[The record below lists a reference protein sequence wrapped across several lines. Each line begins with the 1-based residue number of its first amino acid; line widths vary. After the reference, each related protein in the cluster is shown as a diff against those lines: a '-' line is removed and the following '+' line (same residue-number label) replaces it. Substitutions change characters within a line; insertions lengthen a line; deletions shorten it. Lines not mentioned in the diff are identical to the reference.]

1 MYLADYHTHSTCSG
15 DGKNT
20 MTEMATA
27 GIAAGLD
34 EICFTDHLDI
44 VNWQAQ
50 QVTEHSWQPAA
61 KQYAQARERLGGRIK
76 IQLGVELG
84 QATEDFARADR
95 FLDDAPPLD
104 FIIGSLHNLS
114 WMRGRKDFCTVKEIE
129 NSAAHE
135 AIEEYLDE
143 MMKLVQ
149 WGRFSVIGHLT
160 LPLRYWQEQL
170 GMDLSFA
177 PFQEQVAE
185 LFRAIIPKGI
195 GIELNTN
202 RGHLPLPDR
211 DILRL
216 YRDLGGELITLGSDA
231 HTPEY
236 VGCAIAERQKL
247 LRDCGFTYFVTYER
261 LKPVYHRL

>member
-20 MTEMATA
+20 MTEMAQA

-34 EICFTDHLDI
+34 EICLTDHVDI

-50 QVTEHSWQPAA
+50 QVLEHSWQAA
-61 KQYAQARERLGGRIK
+61 AAQYAQACEQLGGRIK
-76 IQLGVELG
+76 IRLGVELG

-95 FLDDAPPLD
+95 FLDAAPPLD

-114 WMRGRKDFCTVKEIE
+114 WLRGRKDFCTVKEIE
-129 NSAAHE
+129 ESAAQE

-143 MMKLVQ
+143 MMELAK

-160 LPLRYWQEQL
+160 LPLRYFNEHL
-170 GMDLSFA
+170 GMHLSF
-177 PFQEQVAE
+177 QGCKEQTAE
-185 LFRAIIPKGI
+185 LFKVIIPKGI

-211 DILRL
+211 DLLQL
-216 YRDLGGELITLGSDA
+216 YHDLGGELITIGSDA

-236 VGCAIAERQKL
+236 VGCAVLERQRL
-247 LRDCGFTYFVTYER
+247 LKACGFQYFTTYEQ